1 MLILYITYVDIN
13 SAASGS
19 SVRPQKMY
27 KAFLDEGHKVKLLM
41 GSQNR
46 IDWPRRK
53 KAIREV
59 MEWLDTNTPDLC
71 YIESPVY
78 PIILPEDYR
87 LIRKVHRMGVP
98 IGYFYRDCQRR
109 FPELFPRRSGLVGA
123 VKERYLDWMQKRTDD
138 MIRLV
143 DIVYFPTKRVS
154 ELFDYDDMRTLPPG
168 GENRIT
174 HSAPEKNTCIY
185 VGGIVK
191 TYGGTL
197 LLDAFEQ
204 LNCGEETYH
213 LILVCRKNEWAM
225 LEHPSKNAPWLEV
238 HHVSANELEP
248 LYQRAG
254 VAMAVYNGGAYAD
267 LAISVKLFEYLGYR
281 LPIVVCGSKSMERM
295 IEEGGFG
302 RRAECTPESIAEEVK
317 CVLAHRNTYA
327 EKAEEALLRDGLWT
341 HRVEQVVQELSEKK
355 KKK

>member
-13 SAASGS
+13 SGTSGS

-27 KAFLDEGHKVKLLM
+27 KAFLDEGHEVKLLT

-46 IDWPRRK
+46 TDWPCRRK
-53 KAIREV
+53 AVREI
-59 MEWLDTNTPDLC
+59 MGWLDTNTPDLC
-71 YIESPVY
+71 YVESPVY

-123 VKERYLDWMQKRTDD
+123 VKEWYLDRMQRRTDN
-138 MIRLV
+138 ILRLV

-154 ELFDYDDMRTLPPG
+154 KLFNYDDMRTLPPG
-168 GENRIT
+168 GENRL
-174 HSAPEKNTCIY
+174 SFSVPEKNTCIY

-204 LNCGEETYH
+204 LNRGEETYR
-213 LILVCRKNEWAM
+213 LILVCRENEWAM
-225 LEHPSKNAPWLEV
+225 LEHPSKNVPWLEV
-238 HHVSANELEP
+238 HHISANELEP

-267 LAISVKLFEYLGYR
+267 LAISVKLFEYLGHR
-281 LPIVVCGSKSMERM
+281 LPIVVCGSKSMENM

-302 RRAECTPESIAEEVK
+302 RTAKCTPESIAEEVK
-317 CVLAHRNTYA
+317 CVLAHREAYA
-327 EKAEEALLRDGLWT
+327 QKAEEALLRNGLWT
-341 HRVEQVVQELSEKK
+341 HRAEQVVRDLSKK
-355 KKK
+355 KKKK